1 MKQGVGHQL
10 VRYGIVGGTVYVSD
24 FAVFAGILWA
34 VPGAYLWANVA
45 GKSVGALVGFV
56 LHRQFTFSWQ
66 HKDNAAR
73 QLVSYLMLF
82 AFNLALSS
90 LLIFL
95 LVDKAGANAFAAKLF
110 VDIIV
115 IGIAFV
121 ASRLWVYRPA

>member
-10 VRYGIVGGTVYVSD
+10 VRYGMVGGTVYVSD
-24 FAVFAGILWA
+24 FAMFAVTLWA

-45 GKSVGALVGFV
+45 GKSVGALTGFV
-56 LHRQFTFSWQ
+56 LHRQFTFSWKQ
-66 HKDNAAR
+66 KDSAAR
-73 QLVSYLMLF
+73 QLISYLMLF

-95 LVDKAGANAFAAKLF
+95 LVNQAGANAFAAKLV
-110 VDIIV
+110 VDFIV
-115 IGIAFV
+115 IAIAFV

>member
-1 MKQGVGHQL
+1 MKQGIGHQL

-24 FAVFAGILWA
+24 FATFAVTLWA

-56 LHRQFTFSWQ
+56 LHRQFTFSWE

-73 QLVSYLMLF
+73 QLVSYVMLF

-95 LVDKAGANAFAAKLF
+95 LVNQAGANAFAAKLL
-110 VDIIV
+110 VDVVV
-115 IGIAFV
+115 IAVAFI